1 MLATFC
7 LLSSETCDFCKDLV
21 MPRGINDQGGIN
33 ALDISGPIAS
43 LSLSDTVNADL
54 KIIVSD
60 EALP

>member
-1 MLATFC
+1 MLAMFC
-7 LLSSETCDFCKDLV
+7 LLSSETCDFCKV

-33 ALDISGPIAS
+33 ALGISGPLAS
-43 LSLSDTVNADL
+43 LSLSDTLNADL

>member
-1 MLATFC
+1 
-7 LLSSETCDFCKDLV
+7 